1 VEQQL
6 QKSNLSVNLIRALAI
21 FLVIVIHASAEQP
34 TIYQLSYGGAWWTIN
49 FYDSLARCSIP
60 LFIIVSGFL
69 LLEASK
75 LKESN
80 HVFLKKRVL
89 RIIPPLI
96 FWAAIYFVWR
106 YFVDGESISLATVYN
121 DLLSGNEYFHFPF
134 LYLLF
139 GLYLITPVLRPAIA
153 SSSEK
158 MLKYII
164 ILSFTGVAIVSFI
177 NLFIFFNLAP
187 SLFIFGSFVGYFV
200 LGVYLP
206 RLKIKPYKLIGL
218 FIAGYIWTVVGTWV
232 LTLKNGGQLNQFFYD
247 YSQLN
252 VILMTIPVFLLL
264 SQLPP
269 QWFEKRFSKT
279 TNKLVNLI
287 GQNTLAIYL
296 FHVIVL
302 LTLQRGL
309 LGLKISVTT
318 LNPILEIPLIS
329 IITLAICLA
338 IIVPL
343 KRVPYLKRLIG

>member
-1 VEQQL
+1 MEQQP
-6 QKSNLSVNLIRALAI
+6 QKSIVSVNLIRSLAI
-21 FLVIVIHASAEQP
+21 FLIIVIHASAEQP
-34 TIYQLSYGGAWWTIN
+34 TLYQLSYGSAWWTIN
-49 FYDSLARCSIP
+49 IYDSLARCSVP
-60 LFIIVSGFL
+60 LFIVTSGFL

-75 LKESN
+75 LKEPN
-80 HVFLKKRVL
+80 HVFLKKRAL

-96 FWAAIYFVWR
+96 FWAAIYFAWR
-106 YFVDGESISLATVYN
+106 YFAEGESITIATVYN

-134 LYLLF
+134 IYLLF
-139 GLYLITPVLRPAIA
+139 GLYLITPILRPAIA
-153 SSSEK
+153 HSSEK

-164 ILSFTGVAIVSFI
+164 VLSFIGPAIVPFI
-177 NLFIFFNLAP
+177 NLFYFFNLAP

-206 RLKIKPYKLIGL
+206 KLSIKPYKLYGL
-218 FIAGYIWTVVGTWV
+218 FIGGFIWTAVGTWV
-232 LTLKNGGQLNQFFYD
+232 LTLRNGGQLSHFFYD

-252 VILMTIPVFLLL
+252 VIIMTVPVFLLL
-264 SQLPP
+264 SQLSPK
-269 QWFEKRFSKT
+269 WLEKRFSKT
-279 TNKLVNLI
+279 NKLINLI

-302 LTLQRGL
+302 LTLQRGW

-329 IITLAICLA
+329 VITLAICLA

-343 KRVPYLKRLIG
+343 KRVSYLKRLIG

>member
-1 VEQQL
+1 MEQQP
-6 QKSNLSVNLIRALAI
+6 QKSIVFVNLIRSLAI

-34 TIYQLSYGGAWWTIN
+34 TLYQLSYGSAWWTVNI
-49 FYDSLARCSIP
+49 YDSLARCSVP
-60 LFIIVSGFL
+60 LFIITSGFL

-75 LKESN
+75 LKELNS
-80 HVFLKKRVL
+80 VFLKKRVL

-96 FWAAIYFVWR
+96 FWAAIYFAWR
-106 YFVDGESISLATVYN
+106 YFADGESITMATIYN
-121 DLLSGNEYFHFPF
+121 DLLSGNEYFQFPF

-139 GLYLITPVLRPAIA
+139 GLYLITPILRPAIA
-153 SSSEK
+153 YSSK
-158 MLKYII
+158 KTVKYII
-164 ILSFTGVAIVSFI
+164 ILSFTGVAVASFI

-206 RLKIKPYKLIGL
+206 KLNIKPYKLYGL
-218 FIAGYIWTVVGTWV
+218 FIGGFVWTAVGTWI
-232 LTLKNGGQLNQFFYD
+232 LALKNGGQLNQFFYD

-252 VILMTIPVFLLL
+252 VIMMSIAVFLLL
-264 SQLPP
+264 LRLPP
-269 QWFEKRFSKT
+269 QLLEKRFSKT
-279 TNKLVNLI
+279 NKLLNLI
-287 GQNTLAIYL
+287 GRNSLAIYL

-302 LTLQRGL
+302 LTLQRGW

-338 IIVPL
+338 VIVPL